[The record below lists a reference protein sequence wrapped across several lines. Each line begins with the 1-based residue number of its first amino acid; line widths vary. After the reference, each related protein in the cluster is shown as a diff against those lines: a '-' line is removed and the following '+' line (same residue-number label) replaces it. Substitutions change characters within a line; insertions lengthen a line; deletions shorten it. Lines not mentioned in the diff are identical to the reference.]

1 MVIATSHAEIL
12 VADEAWVALAL
23 LHKEHP
29 ERRSFTAGEIRR
41 RVEAEGISPSVR
53 AGIPAH
59 IGQHNVANVPPSSAT
74 YRMFYRL
81 PDGTYRLY
89 REGDDCHPRRK
100 GKIVP
105 SRAELPEAYH
115 YLLEWYEREYCGS
128 PRSPDADPVLSM
140 VGVGKE
146 IWREEHG
153 DAFIARLRSGW
164 TQEAERAGQKERGR
178 R

>member
-1 MVIATSHAEIL
+1 MTVIAAHFEIL

-29 ERRSFTAGEIRR
+29 ERHSFTAGEIRK
-41 RVEAEGISPSVR
+41 RVEAEGISPSIR
-53 AGIPAH
+53 AGVSTH
-59 IGQHNVANVPPSSAT
+59 IGQHNVANVAPTSGT

-81 PDGTYRLY
+81 SDGTYRLY
-89 REGDDCHPRRK
+89 RVGDDCHPRRK
-100 GKIVP
+100 GKIIP

-115 YLLEWYEREYCGS
+115 DLLTWYEREYCGA
-128 PRSPDADPVLSM
+128 PRSPEADPVLAM

-146 IWREEHG
+146 IWQEEHG

-164 TQEAERAGQKERGR
+164 RRGPRAGKKREPEGR
-178 R
+178 